1 MMVQSKTRK
10 LSVTAMLAAVATVL
24 MFLDFSIP
32 IVPSFIKLDVSELPA
47 LLAAYSLGPVSGV
60 AVCLIKN
67 LFNLLFHGSTGGV
80 GELCNFLLGASFVI
94 PAGLLYQY
102 KKNRKMAFLGALIGA
117 AVMALFSLPLN
128 YFVTYPM
135 YVNVYGLPMDAIL
148 GMYNAILPGT
158 DSLLKA
164 LVIFN
169 LPFTFFKGMLD
180 VALTFL
186 VYKPLSPVL
195 HGRH

>member
-1 MMVQSKTRK
+1 M
-10 LSVTAMLAAVATVL
+10 
-24 MFLDFSIP
+24 
-32 IVPSFIKLDVSELPA
+32 
-47 LLAAYSLGPVSGV
+47 

-94 PAGLLYQY
+94 PAGLMYQY
-102 KKNRKMAFLGALIGA
+102 KKNRKMAFVGALIGA

-128 YFVTYPM
+128 YFVTHPM

-169 LPFTFFKGMLD
+169 LPFTFFKGMLMWRLPSWCIKPCLPSARPPLIGRNETKICRKM
-180 VALTFL
+180 ALTRQ
-186 VYKPLSPVL
+186 KSPC
-195 HGRH
+195 

>member
-1 MMVQSKTRK
+1 M
-10 LSVTAMLAAVATVL
+10 
-24 MFLDFSIP
+24 
-32 IVPSFIKLDVSELPA
+32 
-47 LLAAYSLGPVSGV
+47 
-60 AVCLIKN
+60 
-67 LFNLLFHGSTGGV
+67 

-135 YVNVYGLPMDAIL
+135 YVNVYGLPMEAIL

-195 HGRH
+195 HGRR